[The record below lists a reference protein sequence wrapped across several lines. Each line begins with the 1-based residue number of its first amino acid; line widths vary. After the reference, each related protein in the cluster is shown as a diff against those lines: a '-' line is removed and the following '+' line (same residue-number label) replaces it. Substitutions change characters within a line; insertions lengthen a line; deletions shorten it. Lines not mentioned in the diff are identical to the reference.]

1 VHFLGL
7 VQVGCERPFDEDV
20 FSGEEGGHEECV
32 VSVYAHGADN
42 EVDVWVVGEIFRAA
56 VGFGIRRE
64 VVALDGEYGGLDA

>member
-1 VHFLGL
+1 
-7 VQVGCERPFDEDV
+7 
-20 FSGEEGGHEECV
+20 

-56 VGFGIRRE
+56 VGFGRRGE